1 MENYTGEWSDLDR
14 KLLEFIASRPM
25 GIWFNRLV
33 EEFSELS
40 RVTIMRKLRNLVQAG
55 LVNVERDPNHS
66 QRKIFKVK
74 EEIVRAIESIKDIVE
89 ESSSK
94 IVGISRESQAM
105 DPCHVAMEVFKIV
118 ESEFKS
124 IGRVILSISPIGVPA
139 ASFMSRY
146 AFKVASQ
153 TFGLIRRVFSGRP
166 EVLDEFQ
173 RLSPM

>member
-1 MENYTGEWSDLDR
+1 MENYTGEWGDLDR
-14 KLLEFIASRPM
+14 KLLEFIASKPM

-40 RVTIMRKLRNLVQAG
+40 RVTIMRKLKRLVQAG
-55 LVNVERDPNHS
+55 LVNVERDPTHS

-74 EEIVRAIESIKDIVE
+74 DEIVRAIENIKEIVE
-89 ESSSK
+89 ESSLK
-94 IVGISRESQAM
+94 IVGISRESKAT
-105 DPCHVAMEVFKIV
+105 DPRHVAMEVFKIV

-124 IGRVILSISPIGVPA
+124 IGRIILSVSPLGMQA

-153 TFGLIRRVFSGRP
+153 TFGLIRKVFSGRP
-166 EVLDEFQ
+166 DVLYELQ
-173 RLSPM
+173 KLKPM